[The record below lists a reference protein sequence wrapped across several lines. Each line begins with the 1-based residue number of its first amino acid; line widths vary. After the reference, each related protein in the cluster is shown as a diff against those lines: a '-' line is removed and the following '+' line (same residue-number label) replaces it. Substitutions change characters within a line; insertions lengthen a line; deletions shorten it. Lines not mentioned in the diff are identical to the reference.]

1 MKQKKNR
8 LTSFLLIAA
17 FLAGVGFLAY
27 PTFADYWNSFHQ
39 SRAIAS
45 YVEEVAEMNSEAYD
59 RILDS
64 AKEYNQELA
73 DAGLK
78 WEMDED
84 ELERYRHELN
94 FSKNGS
100 MGYITIQKINVFL
113 PIYHGTS
120 ESVLQVSIG
129 HLEQTSLPVGGE
141 GTHCVLSGHRG
152 LPSAKLFTDL
162 DRLVT
167 GDTFSL
173 SILNETF
180 TYEVDQIRIVE
191 PTDISDLQ
199 PEEGKDYCTLVTCTP
214 YGINTHRLLVRGHRI
229 SNPQGEARVAS
240 DAIVI
245 RPVYVMPFLGGG
257 LAVLAF
263 FLLWISD
270 TRKRILI
277 RRARKVKRQYQ
288 ERELIY

>member
-84 ELERYRHELN
+84 ELERYRKELN

-257 LAVLAF
+257 LAVFVF